1 MPYVERI
8 TRAGKT
14 IEIERYFT
22 SRYKK
27 QGIKRGD
34 KVKPTKEQ
42 QQKVNTRQAERKLR
56 ILINANFGYGDYHLV
71 LDYIRRKGEQPR
83 SKEQMR
89 KDIDVFLRELR
100 KECKKQSIPL
110 KYIHVMEI
118 GEKGAR
124 HHHLVI
130 NKIDTEILQRCWY
143 KAYEGHN
150 RVKVFPL
157 DDSGNYAELAAY
169 LIKYTDKHRTEED
182 GALQGNK
189 AIKFIENFCH
199 HSKGRNDLLKLELW
213 QKAIVSVI
221 FGIQDAEKI
230 RVFREIFIVIGRKNG
245 KSLFASAIIAYMAYL
260 EPEYGQEIYCL
271 APKLDQAALVYDGF
285 YQMVQAEEELAELA
299 KKRRSDIY
307 IAETNTVIKPIAF
320 NAKKSDGFNPQLVV
334 CDEMAAWSGDAGL
347 KQYEVMKSAL
357 GARTQ
362 PMILSIST
370 AGYINDSIYDE
381 LMKRSTSFLK
391 GNSKERR
398 LLPFLYMIDDVEKW
412 NDIEELKKAN
422 PNMGVSVKESFF
434 VDEIA
439 VAESSLSKKA
449 EFLTKYCNIK
459 QNSSI
464 AWLEYATVDGAGIE
478 KTLED
483 FRDCYAVGG
492 IDLSQTT
499 DLTAASV
506 VIEKEGKLYA
516 FTQFFMPRGRVEY
529 LQATDGVPYDIFVK
543 KGLITLSGE
552 NYVDYHDVYGWFT
565 MLLENYGIRPLKIGY
580 DRYSAQ
586 YLITDMENYGFHMD
600 DVFQGE
606 NLTPV
611 IREFE
616 GIIKDGN
623 FKIADNNL
631 LKTHFLNVALKHNME
646 TRKFRPIKIEQRAHI
661 DGFVSVIDAM
671 TVRQKYWE
679 ECGELLKNA
688 A

>member
-1 MPYVERI
+1 MPYKNYIYEYHAKVTSGEI
-8 TRAGKT
+8 VAGKW
-14 IEIERYFT
+14 IKAIYKIIVDGLEKQEYFF
-22 SRYKK
+22 
-27 QGIKRGD
+27 
-34 KVKPTKEQ
+34 
-42 QQKVNTRQAERKLR
+42 
-56 ILINANFGYGDYHLV
+56 NA
-71 LDYIRRKGEQPR
+71 
-83 SKEQMR
+83 
-89 KDIDVFLRELR
+89 
-100 KECKKQSIPL
+100 
-110 KYIHVMEI
+110 
-118 GEKGAR
+118 
-124 HHHLVI
+124 
-130 NKIDTEILQRCWY
+130 
-143 KAYEGHN
+143 KA
-150 RVKVFPL
+150 
-157 DDSGNYAELAAY
+157 A
-169 LIKYTDKHRTEED
+169 
-182 GALQGNK
+182 NK

-199 HSKGRNDLLKLELW
+199 HSKGRNDLIKLELW
-213 QKAIVSVI
+213 QKAIVSII
-221 FGIQDAEKI
+221 FGIQDEEKTRI
-230 RVFREIFIVIGRKNG
+230 FREIFIVIGRKNG
-245 KSLFASAIIAYMAYL
+245 KSLFASAIIAYMVYL

-271 APKLDQAALVYDGF
+271 APKLDQATLVYDGF
-285 YQMVQAEEELAELA
+285 YKMVQAEDELNELA

-307 IAETNTVIKPIAF
+307 YEDTNSFVKPIAF

-357 GARTQ
+357 GARRQ

-434 VDEIA
+434 TDEIA
-439 VAESSLSKKA
+439 VAENSLSKRA

-464 AWLEYATVDGAGIE
+464 AWLEYATVDSAGIE

-506 VIEKEGKLYA
+506 VIEKDGVIYA
-516 FTQFFMPRGRVEY
+516 FTQFFMPRGRLET

-552 NYVDYHDVYGWFT
+552 NYVDYHDVYAWFT
-565 MLLENYGIRPLKIGY
+565 GLVENYGIYILKIGY
-580 DRYSAQ
+580 DRYMAK
-586 YLITDMENYGFHMD
+586 YLIEELKDYGFQTD
-600 DVFQGE
+600 DVHQGE

>member
-1 MPYVERI
+1 MPYRNYIYEYHAKI
-8 TRAGKT
+8 TSGEIVAGKW
-14 IEIERYFT
+14 IKEIYKIIVGGLEKQEYFF
-22 SRYKK
+22 
-27 QGIKRGD
+27 
-34 KVKPTKEQ
+34 
-42 QQKVNTRQAERKLR
+42 
-56 ILINANFGYGDYHLV
+56 NA
-71 LDYIRRKGEQPR
+71 
-83 SKEQMR
+83 M
-89 KDIDVFLRELR
+89 
-100 KECKKQSIPL
+100 
-110 KYIHVMEI
+110 
-118 GEKGAR
+118 
-124 HHHLVI
+124 
-130 NKIDTEILQRCWY
+130 
-143 KAYEGHN
+143 
-150 RVKVFPL
+150 
-157 DDSGNYAELAAY
+157 AA
-169 LIKYTDKHRTEED
+169 
-182 GALQGNK
+182 NK

-199 HSKGRNDLLKLELW
+199 HSKGRNDLIKLELW

-221 FGIQDAEKI
+221 FGIQDAEKTRI
-230 RVFREIFIVIGRKNG
+230 FREIFIVIGRKNG
-245 KSLFASAIIAYMAYL
+245 KSLFASAIIAYMVYL

-271 APKLDQAALVYDGF
+271 APKLDQATLVYDGF
-285 YQMVQAEEELAELA
+285 YKMVQAEDELNELA

-307 IAETNTVIKPIAF
+307 YEETNSFVKPIAF

-357 GARTQ
+357 GARRQ

-422 PNMGVSVKESFF
+422 PNMGVSVPESFF
-434 VDEIA
+434 MDEIA
-439 VAESSLSKKA
+439 VAENSLSKRA

-506 VIEKEGKLYA
+506 VIEKGGVLYA
-516 FTQFFMPRGRVEY
+516 FTQFFMPRGRVET

-543 KGLITLSGE
+543 KGLITLSGD
-552 NYVDYHDVYGWFT
+552 NYVDYHDVYAWFT
-565 MLLENYGIRPLKIGY
+565 GLVENYGIYILKIGY
-580 DRYSAQ
+580 DRYMAK
-586 YLITDMENYGFHMD
+586 YLIEELKDYGFQTD
-600 DVFQGE
+600 DVHQGE